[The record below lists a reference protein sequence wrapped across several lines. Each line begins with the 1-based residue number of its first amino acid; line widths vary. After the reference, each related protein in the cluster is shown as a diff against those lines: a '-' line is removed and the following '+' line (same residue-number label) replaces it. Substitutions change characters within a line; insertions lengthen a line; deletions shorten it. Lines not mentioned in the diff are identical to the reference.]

1 MESKPDNEDSAQ
13 TETPD
18 VLIQYRDALVKIDL
32 NWKEWLVFGFIAAAI
47 LFALDMLNY
56 F

>member
-1 MESKPDNEDSAQ
+1 MESKPDHEDSSQ

-47 LFALDMLNY
+47 LFALDMLGY
-56 F
+56 W